1 MMIYFC
7 FHIFVQLPFLI
18 IVIILSSYV
27 ITCGIQFSNCY
38 DCTYDFELA
47 NDFGSCFSNKI
58 KDTRTKLVSESRD
71 NKTDV
76 IAFDKPFDGLSL
88 ANYDPR
94 SFDEVLKIL

>member
-1 MMIYFC
+1 MESSF
-7 FHIFVQLPFLI
+7 P
-18 IVIILSSYV
+18 IVH
-27 ITCGIQFSNCY
+27 

-58 KDTRTKLVSESRD
+58 RDIRTKLVSESRD
-71 NKTDV
+71 DKTDV

-88 ANYDPR
+88 GNFDPR